1 VTGSTPLRATVVGGG
16 LAGCEAAW
24 ALAERG
30 IDVTIREMR
39 PVVPTAAHQSDRLAE
54 LVCSNSFKSIEL
66 ANAHGLLKA
75 ELTQLG
81 SLLLRAAA
89 EASVPAGAALA
100 VDRDIFSRLVHERV
114 MAHPRIRVERGEVT
128 ELPSSGV
135 VATGPL
141 TSEALAQAIIQRLTP
156 EPAERGPVARAQHE
170 SRVPPQLALA
180 FYDAIAPIVSRDS
193 LDHDRLYAMSR
204 YGKGEGDDYLNAPMN
219 RDEYDAFIAALT
231 TADQFTAHEF
241 DKVPYFEGC
250 LPVEE
255 MARRG
260 PETLRFGPMKP
271 VGLPDPR
278 TGRDP
283 YAVVQLRREDRA
295 GQMWNLVGFQT
306 RLRMP
311 EQKRILAL
319 IPGLEQAEILRYG
332 SIHRNSYINSPS
344 ALREGLIAPDDPT
357 LFFAGQLTGVEGYTE
372 SLGTGLMAG
381 INLARVLR
389 GKVPVVPP
397 PTTMLGALYRYLR
410 EADPNHF
417 QPMNANW
424 GLVEELDMAPGGS
437 AARRLG
443 GKKKLP
449 KDAKKEL
456 MIERAQQD
464 FTAWIGQLNA

>member
-1 VTGSTPLRATVVGGG
+1 VGGG

-39 PVVPTAAHQSDRLAE
+39 PVVRTAAHQSDRLAE
-54 LVCSNSFKSIEL
+54 LVCSNSFKSTEL
-66 ANAHGLLKA
+66 ANAHGLLKS

-81 SLLLRAAA
+81 SILLRAA
-89 EASVPAGAALA
+89 EAARVPAGAALA
-100 VDRDIFSRLVHERV
+100 VDRDIFSKLIHEQV
-114 MAHPRIRVERGEVT
+114 SAHPRISIERGEVT
-128 ELPSSGV
+128 ALPSPGI

-141 TSEALAQAIIQRLTP
+141 TSQALADAIISRLSP
-156 EPAERGPVARAQHE
+156 RVGDPVGRPYEGAEGGGVR
-170 SRVPPQLALA
+170 LALA

-193 LDHDRLYAMSR
+193 LDHGRLYAMSR
-204 YGKGEGDDYLNAPMN
+204 YGKGDGDDYLNAPMN
-219 RDEYDAFIAALT
+219 REEYDAFIAALT

-311 EQKRILAL
+311 EQKRIMAM
-319 IPGLEQAEILRYG
+319 IPGLEHAEILRYG
-332 SIHRNSYINSPS
+332 SIHRNSYINSPGS
-344 ALREGLIAPDDPT
+344 LREGLIAPDDPA

-381 INLARVLR
+381 INLARVLH
-389 GKVPVVPP
+389 GKAPTVPP

-410 EADPNHF
+410 EADPKHF

-424 GLVEELDMAPGGS
+424 GLVEELGQADGRSGG
-437 AARRLG
+437 RKL
-443 GKKKLP
+443 KK
-449 KDAKKEL
+449 DVKKQL
-456 MIERAQQD
+456 LIDRAQRD
-464 FTAWIGQLNA
+464 FTAWLGEL